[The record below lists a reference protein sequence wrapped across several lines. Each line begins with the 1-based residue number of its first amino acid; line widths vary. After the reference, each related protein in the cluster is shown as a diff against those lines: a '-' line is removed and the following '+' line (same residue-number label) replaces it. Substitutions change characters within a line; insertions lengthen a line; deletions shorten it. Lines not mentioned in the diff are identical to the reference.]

1 MLSISFCSLR
11 YSLYTA
17 KCLHRLTS
25 SSDSDLNFL
34 FLANLRWHNPDLQ
47 DTYSELLTSDLN
59 WCKNSWSPF
68 ASIENFFT
76 WVFFDLRSMTGT
88 WLDSTAFFIFFCQV
102 LFCIKVHCVIMVTT
116 LISRGSVYLLVWQ
129 ILLAI
134 NNCKSIEKIGKRSQ
148 VLALPF

>member
-59 WCKNSWSPF
+59 WCRNSWSPF

-76 WVFFDLRSMTGT
+76 WVFFELRIMTRT
-88 WLDSTAFFIFFCQV
+88 RFFCPV
-102 LFCIKVHCVIMVTT
+102 LFFIKVHCVIRVST
-116 LISRGSVYLLVWQ
+116 LISRGSVYLWS
-129 ILLAI
+129 ILLEI
-134 NNCKSIEKIGKRSQ
+134 NYCKSVAEIGKRSQ
-148 VLALPF
+148 PFDLPF